1 MRGTFIGRPLK
12 VIFQRQRLFG
22 ERYWLSHSRVNI
34 KDRKGSETRSR
45 DVIGTGDGGTKSTYG
60 SALRLCLL
68 YMKSILAVNGR
79 LLVNELRLWIIGTWN
94 SEDESGPSF
103 AFFPVRGAFRRATPI
118 NYNRRLKLYCRRWF
132 SQRTPQ
138 DCKCRT
144 YGERKFQSSALRSKI
159 LPPRYPIKSENCLS
173 LSRRPGAKNRYRA
186 DKKNTRKFRVYSAG
200 YGECLSKSQ
209 FA

>member
-60 SALRLCLL
+60 SALRLRLL

-79 LLVNELRLWIIGTWN
+79 LLVNELRL
-94 SEDESGPSF
+94 
-103 AFFPVRGAFRRATPI
+103 
-118 NYNRRLKLYCRRWF
+118 
-132 SQRTPQ
+132 
-138 DCKCRT
+138 
-144 YGERKFQSSALRSKI
+144 
-159 LPPRYPIKSENCLS
+159 
-173 LSRRPGAKNRYRA
+173 
-186 DKKNTRKFRVYSAG
+186 
-200 YGECLSKSQ
+200 
-209 FA
+209 